1 MFTTRGKLAV
11 AIIVVATAL
20 GASPALAQFTNPIQ
34 AAKDAYN
41 KAKQQAQ
48 QQKQQ
53 QQQQGQ
59 QGQQQSA
66 PQTGSQ
72 PANAPSQPGTVVQP
86 APAPAAPTSG
96 PAASAASSAPP
107 DFSKL
112 PDINGIQLGMTVDQ
126 VLSKIK
132 ALYPNAPA
140 AGVMVSY
147 GKFEKTADK
156 LWVHSVVVA
165 DNQSQEHLTVRFNDP
180 PDEPRVFFVT
190 RELIFQ
196 QGKQTTLA
204 NMQAA
209 LLQKYGQWRPVVP
222 GQTVL
227 DWSFDEQGNPI
238 NDPKLNGTNC
248 SGSAVYN
255 HAGEGGDLNHPSIAF
270 PGVDVAQA
278 DLQQNPCL
286 FGVHVS
292 ADTGTPMPNGLV
304 ISLTVTMGENSY
316 ASRTYMHEQ
325 AYIQNAANQQQQQA
339 IQKAQERSAPKF

>member
-1 MFTTRGKLAV
+1 MVSTRGKLAV

-20 GASPALAQFTNPIQ
+20 GASPAFAQFTNPIQ

-53 QQQQGQ
+53 QQQQQGQ

-72 PANAPSQPGTVVQP
+72 PANAPSQPSP
-86 APAPAAPTSG
+86 AGQPAPAAPTSG
-96 PAASAASSAPP
+96 PAASAASNAPP

-112 PDINGIQLGMTVDQ
+112 PDINTIQLGMTVDQ
-126 VLSKIK
+126 VMSKIK

-140 AGVMVSY
+140 GGVMVSY
-147 GKFEKTADK
+147 VKFEKTADK
-156 LWVHSVVVA
+156 PWVHSVVVA

-227 DWSFDEQGNPI
+227 DWSFDEQGNSL
-238 NDPKLNGTNC
+238 NDPKLNGSNC

-255 HAGEGGDLNHPSIAF
+255 HAGEGGDPNHASIAF
-270 PGVDVAQA
+270 PGVDITQA

-286 FGVHVS
+286 SGVHVS
-292 ADTGTPMPNGLV
+292 ADTGNPTPNGLV

-339 IQKAQERSAPKF
+339 IQKAQERAAPKF